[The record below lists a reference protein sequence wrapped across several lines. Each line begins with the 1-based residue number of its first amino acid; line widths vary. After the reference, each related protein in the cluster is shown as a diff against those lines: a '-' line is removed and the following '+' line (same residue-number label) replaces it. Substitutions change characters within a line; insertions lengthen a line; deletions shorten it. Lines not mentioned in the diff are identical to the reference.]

1 MKYALIFIGGIGV
14 GLFIADQYAQWK
26 ASNTVNSGLEKLH
39 LGFLEP
45 IADPIV
51 SGLIG

>member
-26 ASNTVNSGLEKLH
+26 ATGTVNAGLEKLH
-39 LGFLEP
+39 LGFAAP
-45 IADPIV
+45 IVDPIV